1 MDNINNLRAVILAA
15 GKGTRMKSSTPK
27 VLHKIFGLTL
37 IERVINQVLRVEG
50 IDKIFVV
57 IGHGADMVQECL
69 DKSYDKE
76 KIKTV
81 LQTEQK
87 GTADAVFRAYNDLEN
102 FDGNVLILCGDTPL
116 LDEKTLSDFL
126 EYHNSKQADLTVMSA
141 LLDNPAGYGR
151 IIRKQDK
158 SLEKIVE
165 QKDASDEQKT
175 VNEVNAGVYCFRW
188 KKIKQAFF
196 EISTNNSQGEYYLTD
211 VIEWAV
217 KQGLNTQAYILE
229 NSQKMLGINSKEQL
243 SEAFKILNEEKLN
256 ELHEKGI
263 TIYDDKSTFI
273 SPETEIEEDT
283 IIYPNVYIEGTNH
296 FGKYNII
303 GPNTTIYGN
312 VTTDDN
318 VKITQSQVSD
328 LHAGKNT
335 TIGPFSHI
343 RDGVKLAEK
352 VRVGNFVE
360 VKKSTIESHTNC
372 AHLSYI
378 GDAAIGSDVNI
389 GAGTITA
396 NYNAITKEKSK
407 TILKNGVKV
416 GSNSVLVAPVT
427 VEENANIAAGTI
439 VTENIPSEALA
450 ITRSHLRIIADWVIE
465 KKRLFLK
472 K

>member
-76 KIKTV
+76 TIKTV

-102 FDGNVLILCGDTPL
+102 FEGNVLILCGDTPL

-165 QKDASDEQKT
+165 QKDATDEQKA
-175 VNEVNAGVYCFRW
+175 VNGVNAGVYCFRW

-229 NSQKMLGINSKEQL
+229 DSKKN
-243 SEAFKILNEEKLN
+243 ARNKL
-256 ELHEKGI
+256 K
-263 TIYDDKSTFI
+263 
-273 SPETEIEEDT
+273 
-283 IIYPNVYIEGTNH
+283 
-296 FGKYNII
+296 
-303 GPNTTIYGN
+303 
-312 VTTDDN
+312 
-318 VKITQSQVSD
+318 
-328 LHAGKNT
+328 
-335 TIGPFSHI
+335 
-343 RDGVKLAEK
+343 R
-352 VRVGNFVE
+352 
-360 VKKSTIESHTNC
+360 
-372 AHLSYI
+372 
-378 GDAAIGSDVNI
+378 AAIRSFQNF
-389 GAGTITA
+389 
-396 NYNAITKEKSK
+396 ERRK
-407 TILKNGVKV
+407 TQ
-416 GSNSVLVAPVT
+416 
-427 VEENANIAAGTI
+427 
-439 VTENIPSEALA
+439 
-450 ITRSHLRIIADWVIE
+450 
-465 KKRLFLK
+465 
-472 K
+472 